1 MSSLENVP
9 LHLHLGWANLQPI
22 STGGRGNVIRLRFTV
37 CTIEEIKPIA
47 SEIHSSPQVTHGLD
61 HSTPQIIH
69 ESLISS
75 FISSSCLQSY
85 SQKLP
90 AVQISLPSTMRLTA
104 PDGTQYIAKQM
115 HFHWGGAFSEISG
128 SEHTIDGIR
137 YVTEVHV
144 VHYNS
149 KYKSYDEAQ
158 TAPDGLAVLAAL
170 FEIKDYAE
178 NTYYSDFISHLKNIR
193 IPGQTTVLSNLN
205 LQDMLPEN
213 LHSYYS
219 YQGSLTTPPCT
230 ENVHWFVLADTVKLS
245 RTQVWKLQNSLLNDQ
260 NKTIHNDYR
269 RTQPLNHRVVEAN
282 FKSLPNPRS
291 ELHFYLNNI
300 DNNLEYLRRVIEQ
313 KKAKGKGP
321 W

>member
-1 MSSLENVP
+1 PLIGELDEAHWPRKYPACEGNRQSPIDLQTKKVHYKPSMKALSLVGYEAQAGEFSMTNNG
-9 LHLHLGWANLQPI
+9 H
-22 STGGRGNVIRLRFTV
+22 T
-37 CTIEEIKPIA
+37 
-47 SEIHSSPQVTHGLD
+47 
-61 HSTPQIIH
+61 
-69 ESLISS
+69 
-75 FISSSCLQSY
+75 
-85 SQKLP
+85 
-90 AVQISLPSTMRLTA
+90 VQISLPSTMRMTA
-104 PDGTQYIAKQM
+104 PDGTQYVAQQM
-115 HFHWGGAFSEISG
+115 HFHWGGAYSEISG
-128 SEHTIDGIR
+128 SEHTIDGVR

-149 KYKSYDEAQ
+149 KYQSYDEAQ

-170 FEIKDYAE
+170 FEVRDYAE
-178 NTYYSDFISHLKNIR
+178 NTYYSNFISHLKDIR
-193 IPGQTTVLSNLN
+193 YPGQSTVLSDLD

-219 YQGSLTTPPCT
+219 YWGSLTTPPCT

-245 RTQVWKLQNSLLNDQ
+245 RTQVWKLQNSLLNHQ

-282 FKSLPNPRS
+282 FKFLPNS

-300 DNNLEYLRRVIEQ
+300 DNNLEYLRRFIEQ
-313 KKAKGKGP
+313 KKAKGKRP

>member
-1 MSSLENVP
+1 MTALVTLLFLLLLGAQTQHGAEWTYSDGELDEAHWSREYPDCDGRRQSPIDVQRKSVQYNPALRALSL
-9 LHLHLGWANLQPI
+9 
-22 STGGRGNVIRLRFTV
+22 TGYEAQEGEFSMINNGHT
-37 CTIEEIKPIA
+37 
-47 SEIHSSPQVTHGLD
+47 
-61 HSTPQIIH
+61 
-69 ESLISS
+69 
-75 FISSSCLQSY
+75 
-85 SQKLP
+85 
-90 AVQISLPSTMRLTA
+90 VQISLPSTMRLTA

-137 YVTEVHV
+137 YVTETVLV
-144 VHYNS
+144 RGPGPVT
-149 KYKSYDEAQ
+149 
-158 TAPDGLAVLAAL
+158 TALLL
-170 FEIKDYAE
+170 LQIKDYAE

-193 IPGQTTVLSNLN
+193 IPGQTTVLSSLN

>member
-1 MSSLENVP
+1 MTRNPLKKRNLLTLLDEAHWSREYPDCDGRRQSPIDVQRKSVQYNPALRALSL
-9 LHLHLGWANLQPI
+9 
-22 STGGRGNVIRLRFTV
+22 TGYEAQEGEFSMINNGHT
-37 CTIEEIKPIA
+37 
-47 SEIHSSPQVTHGLD
+47 
-61 HSTPQIIH
+61 
-69 ESLISS
+69 
-75 FISSSCLQSY
+75 
-85 SQKLP
+85 
-90 AVQISLPSTMRLTA
+90 VQISLPSTMRLTA

-137 YVTEVHV
+137 YVTETVLV
-144 VHYNS
+144 RGPGPVT
-149 KYKSYDEAQ
+149 
-158 TAPDGLAVLAAL
+158 TALLL
-170 FEIKDYAE
+170 LQIKDYAE

-193 IPGQTTVLSNLN
+193 IPGQTTVLSSLN